1 MHEFL
6 FRVHLID
13 RLIKVV
19 KVCVFTHCSL
29 YREFHSSE
37 ILTGD
42 FVPVVR
48 RIFHLADAPT

>member
-13 RLIKVV
+13 SLIKVF